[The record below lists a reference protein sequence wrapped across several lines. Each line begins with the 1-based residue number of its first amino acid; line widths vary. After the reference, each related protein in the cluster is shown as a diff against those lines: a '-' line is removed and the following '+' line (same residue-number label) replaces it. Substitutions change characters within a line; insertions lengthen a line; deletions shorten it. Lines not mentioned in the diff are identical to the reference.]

1 MSSPSPWALSLLYWL
16 HMLATVIWVGGLA
29 SLSILIL
36 PAAGRTLEAGAYSR
50 LLEAIQR
57 RLDPLSWLCLAVL
70 VVTGL
75 FQMSANPNY
84 QGFLAINNPWAVAI
98 LIKHLVF
105 GGMILTSAY
114 LSWGLLPRLR
124 RAALRRAVEASAEAE
139 TEGLRKQEARL
150 LQINLVLSI
159 VILALTALARSS

>member
-36 PAAGRTLEAGAYSR
+36 PAAGRTLEVSAYSR

-70 VVTGL
+70 VGTGL

-84 QGFLAINNPWAVAI
+84 QGFLVFNNRWAVAI

-124 RAALRRAVEASAEAE
+124 RAALRRAAEEE
-139 TEGLRKQEARL
+139 TTGLRVQEIRL

-159 VILALTALARSS
+159 LILALTALARAS